1 MAGAVRA
8 ILSVAPVGAG
18 SPLLS
23 SLELASLGAGFF
35 FAVAFFGAGFGFI
48 GMLMPGMFMCCA
60 ETGAGA
66 KVSASALAAR

>member
-1 MAGAVRA
+1 
-8 ILSVAPVGAG
+8 
-18 SPLLS
+18 LLS

>member
-1 MAGAVRA
+1 
-8 ILSVAPVGAG
+8 
-18 SPLLS
+18 LLS

-60 ETGAGA
+60 DTGVYAT
-66 KVSASALAAR
+66 VSARTLAAR